1 MIAGPPLTDTELP
14 LKLFARGKVRDTY
27 ELSGDQ
33 LLMVATD
40 RISAFDHVL
49 PNGVPDRGKVLT
61 QLSIFWFS
69 QTDTFQANHLISG
82 MVPDLP
88 AVLKNFREDLAG
100 RFMIVRK
107 AKRIDF
113 ECVVRGYLAGS
124 AWKEY
129 EESQTL
135 AGEKM
140 PPGLRQ
146 SEKLAAPIFSPA
158 TKADSGHDQNIT
170 FEQMKKE
177 LGDDLAA
184 KLREASL
191 ELYKYAS
198 EFAARR
204 GLILADTK
212 CEFGQIGDATG
223 TCTPTRS
230 ARLPSRTTSSSCA
243 TGSPVRDGTRNPSRR
258 ACPTTWSPRRACAIS
273 PPTRGWSASRCFRAS
288 RGTKRDGSRR
298 GVQHSAPID
307 SNARNRCGPGARLAS
322 NGRNARSP
330 RMIARVIITPKP
342 VVNDPQGL
350 TVKQGLAS
358 LGFRE
363 VTDVRVGKYIEVNIE
378 GSSEHEARRRVEEM
392 CRQLLANHVIEDFRF
407 DIEQEH
413 KRR

>member
-1 MIAGPPLTDTELP
+1 VIAGPALTDTELP

-27 ELSGDQ
+27 ELSDDQ

-49 PNGVPDRGKVLT
+49 PNAIPDRGKVLT

-69 QTDTFQANHLISG
+69 QTDTFQPNHLISG

-88 AVLKNFREDLAG
+88 AVLKNFREELAG

-129 EESQTL
+129 EESHTL

-158 TKADSGHDQNIT
+158 TKAESGHDENIT

-177 LGDDLAA
+177 LGDDLAM
-184 KLREASL
+184 KLRDASL
-191 ELYKYAS
+191 ELYNYAS
-198 EFAARR
+198 EFSARR

-212 CEFGQIGDATG
+212 FEFGTIRDEVILIDEALTPDSSRYWEAQTYAVG
-223 TCTPTRS
+223 TAPES
-230 ARLPSRTTSSSCA
+230 YDKQF
-243 TGSPVRDGTRNPSRR
+243 VRDWLSRSGWDKASEPPALPPDVVMQTRLRYLT
-258 ACPTTWSPRRACAIS
+258 AY
-273 PPTRGWSASRCFRAS
+273 
-288 RGTKRDGSRR
+288 
-298 GVQHSAPID
+298 Q
-307 SNARNRCGPGARLAS
+307 RL
-322 NGRNARSP
+322 
-330 RMIARVIITPKP
+330 
-342 VVNDPQGL
+342 
-350 TVKQGLAS
+350 
-358 LGFRE
+358 
-363 VTDVRVGKYIEVNIE
+363 VGKELFPKKPRNE
-378 GSSEHEARRRVEEM
+378 R
-392 CRQLLANHVIEDFRF
+392 
-407 DIEQEH
+407 
-413 KRR
+413 